1 MYFFDRILNNLIIE
15 IYGLNNGNIFVV
27 RVIVRVY
34 GEIINFDRKW
44 VLVPISSLLI
54 FSLRNKDSSL

>member
-27 RVIVRVY
+27 RVIVSVY
-34 GEIINFDRKW
+34 GEIINFDRK
-44 VLVPISSLLI
+44 
-54 FSLRNKDSSL
+54 

>member
-1 MYFFDRILNNLIIE
+1 MCFFDRILNNLIIE

-34 GEIINFDRKW
+34 GEIINFDRK
-44 VLVPISSLLI
+44 
-54 FSLRNKDSSL
+54 